1 MCDHLNEKKGI
12 MRIKLCII
20 TAALVVA
27 GCASKTGIVPI
38 GDGLYMASNMDSM
51 AWSSGGIK
59 AELFKEA
66 HEFCAKQGKALK
78 PINSKGEDATLAGRY
93 ASAEIQFRCE

>member
-1 MCDHLNEKKGI
+1 
-12 MRIKLCII
+12 MRKSMII
-20 TAALVVA
+20 AAVALGLA

-38 GDGLYMASNMDSM
+38 GDGLYMASNMDYM

-66 HEFCAKQGKALK
+66 NEFCSKQGKALK
-78 PINSKGEDATLAGRY
+78 PVNSKGEDATLSGRY
-93 ASAEIQFRCE
+93 ASAEVQFRCE